1 MRLFAPFNTYQQRSS
16 PHIRQHLKQGHTMNT
31 QKIWF
36 ITGVSRGF
44 GLEVAR
50 AALAAGARV
59 IATVRSQPAQLAATL
74 HNHPNL
80 YVVQMDVT
88 QEDQVRAAVQQSIV
102 RFDRIDVLVN
112 NAGYG
117 LVTAIEEATDA
128 EVRKQYDTNVF
139 GLLNV
144 TRAVLPYL
152 RQQKSGH
159 IINIS
164 SLFGYDAIPGWG
176 LYGSTKFAVEGISK
190 GLAAE
195 LAPLGIHVTVVAP
208 GLFSTDFLSAESY
221 VAAKTIIAD
230 YQETVGAMRSGADTL
245 HGNQPGD
252 PKKFAQ
258 VILQLANTDHPPL
271 HLPVGKDAVNFYQNN
286 ATKMA
291 QEIEAWLPIAT
302 STDHDHPIA
311 V

>member
-1 MRLFAPFNTYQQRSS
+1 
-16 PHIRQHLKQGHTMNT
+16 
-31 QKIWF
+31 
-36 ITGVSRGF
+36 
-44 GLEVAR
+44 
-50 AALAAGARV
+50 
-59 IATVRSQPAQLAATL
+59 
-74 HNHPNL
+74 
-80 YVVQMDVT
+80 MDVT
-88 QEDQVRAAVQQSIV
+88 QEDQVQAAVKQSIA
-102 RFDRIDVLVN
+102 RFGGIDVLVN

-117 LVTAIEEATDA
+117 MVAAIEEATDA

-190 GLAAE
+190 GLAVE

-208 GLFSTDFLSAESY
+208 GLFSTDFLSTDSY
-221 VAAKTIIAD
+221 VASKTVIAD
-230 YQETVGAMRSGADTL
+230 YQETVGAMRSGANAL

-258 VILQLANTDHPPL
+258 VMIQLANTDRPPL
-271 HLPVGKDAVNFYQNN
+271 HLPVGKDAVAMYRSN
-286 ATKMA
+286 AARTA
-291 QEIEAWLPIAT
+291 QEIEAWLPVAT
-302 STDHDHPIA
+302 STDHDHRIA
-311 V
+311 ASTVA